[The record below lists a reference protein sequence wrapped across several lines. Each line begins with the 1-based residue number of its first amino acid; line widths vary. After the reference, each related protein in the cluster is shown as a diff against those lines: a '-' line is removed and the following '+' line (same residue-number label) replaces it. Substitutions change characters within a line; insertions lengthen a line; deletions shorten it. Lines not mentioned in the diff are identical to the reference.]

1 MENDEGCSAG
11 EFLER
16 AGINLT
22 CLGIMALVIWKAEFV
37 ARYWFIAI
45 PAGVLAA
52 LAFFLG
58 VAKRSRERMKKDGG
72 RARKKGRFPDVERQ
86 SGWIT
91 FFAIASSIAGGAVL
105 FYLWHDHLLARYWFL
120 TAPAAVLLVVSCI
133 DIPEP
138 ATGYGG
144 EGST

>member
-1 MENDEGCSAG
+1 MEDDKGCSAG
-11 EFLER
+11 EFLEN

-22 CLGIMALVIWKAEFV
+22 CWGIIVLVILNAEFV

-52 LAFFLG
+52 LAFFMG
-58 VAKRSRERMKKDGG
+58 VAKRNRERMKKGGG

-91 FFAIASSIAGGAVL
+91 FFAIVSSVAGGTVL
-105 FYLWHDHLLARYWFL
+105 FYLWHDHLLARYWFV
-120 TAPAAVLLVVSCI
+120 TAPAAVLLVVGAVLT
-133 DIPEP
+133 PEP

>member
-11 EFLER
+11 EFLEQ

-22 CLGIMALVIWKAEFV
+22 CLGIMVLVIWKFEFV

-52 LAFFLG
+52 LAFFMG
-58 VAKRSRERMKKDGG
+58 VAKRNRERMKKGGG

-91 FFAIASSIAGGAVL
+91 FFAIASSLAGGTVL
-105 FYLWHDHLLARYWFL
+105 LYLWHDHLLARYWFL
-120 TAPAAVLLVVSCI
+120 TAPAAVLLVVGAVFT
-133 DIPEP
+133 PTP
-138 ATGYGG
+138 ATGYMG

>member
-91 FFAIASSIAGGAVL
+91 FFAIASSLAGGTVL
-105 FYLWHDHLLARYWFL
+105 FYLWHDHLLARYWFV
-120 TAPAAVLLVVSCI
+120 TAPAAVLLVVGAVLT
-133 DIPEP
+133 PEP

>member
-1 MENDEGCSAG
+1 LN
-11 EFLER
+11 
-16 AGINLT
+16 
-22 CLGIMALVIWKAEFV
+22 AEFV

-58 VAKRSRERMKKDGG
+58 VAKRSRERMKNDGG
-72 RARKKGRFPDVERQ
+72 RAHKKGRFPDVERQ

-91 FFAIASSIAGGAVL
+91 FFAIVSSVAGGTVL
-105 FYLWHDHLLARYWFL
+105 FYLWREDLLARYWFL
-120 TAPAAVLLVVSCI
+120 TAPAAVLLVVGCI
-133 DIPEP
+133 VIPEP

>member
-11 EFLER
+11 EFLEQ

-22 CLGIMALVIWKAEFV
+22 CLGIMVLVIWKFEFV

-91 FFAIASSIAGGAVL
+91 FFAIASSWASGAVL
-105 FYLWHDHLLARYWFL
+105 LYLWHDHLLARYWFV
-120 TAPAAVLLVVSCI
+120 TAPAAVLLVVGVVFT
-133 DIPEP
+133 PEP
-138 ATGYGG
+138 ATGYMG